1 MAGKRRMKYRLI
13 KAGLVVLA
21 ALVGWGYAQLAA
33 AQEEYRLGPEDVIEI
48 TVWGHQDLLRQVAIA
63 LDGTITFPL
72 IGEIKAAGKSI
83 QVLEKAL
90 AQKLADGY
98 LVNPQVSINVKEY
111 KSQKVFVMGEVRT
124 PGTYPVTKKNDLLF
138 ALSLAGGFTPTAGH
152 EVMIVRPKNPRG
164 EALSLE
170 EAKNRQEKII
180 RVNLKG
186 ALDGDTSQNVAIY
199 NGDSIIVQKMAFFF
213 VLGEV
218 KSPGKYNLEQGT
230 TVLMG
235 ISMAGGLT
243 PKSAEGRTRIVRE
256 VGGKKEEIRV
266 KLDDLVQPGDAIV
279 VPESFF

>member
-1 MAGKRRMKYRLI
+1 MMKSRWINLI
-13 KAGLVVLA
+13 LILLSV
-21 ALVGWGYAQLAA
+21 LVGLASSRPVL
-33 AQEEYRLGPEDVIEI
+33 AQEEYRLGPEDVIEV
-48 TVWGHQDLLRQVAIA
+48 TVWGHQDLQRQVAIA

-72 IGEIKAAGKSI
+72 IGEVKAAGKSI
-83 QVLEKAL
+83 QGLEKAL

-111 KSQKVFVMGEVRT
+111 KSQKVFVMGEVKN

-138 ALSLAGGFTPTAGH
+138 TLSLAGGFSPGAGN
-152 EVMIVRPKNPRG
+152 EVIIVRPKNPTG

-170 EAKNRQEKII
+170 EAKNRQEQII
-180 RVNLKG
+180 RVSLKA
-186 ALDGDTSQNVAIY
+186 ALDGEASQNVPIY
-199 NGDSIIVQKMAFFF
+199 NGDSITVQKMATFF

-235 ISMAGGLT
+235 ISLAGGLT
-243 PKSAEGRTRIVRE
+243 PKSAENRTRIVRE
-256 VGGKKEEIRV
+256 VGGRKEEIRV
-266 KLDDLVQPGDAIV
+266 KLDDLVQPGDTIM